1 MGTRAMNRA
10 QRRAAKRNERKVKPV
25 FNYTNSAEER
35 LTRIQQNGITIDDLD
50 RAFKEGSEKGQ
61 EKATKM
67 CYAGFIL
74 ALNKIYGFGEKRALR
89 ALKAAD
95 DAVQYALDTE
105 EMMDAVYKTFRIR
118 LDFNRDGIE
127 GRVKGADE

>member
-50 RAFKEGSEKGQ
+50 RAYKKGAEDGQ
-61 EKATKM
+61 KKATKM
-67 CYAGFIL
+67 CYAGFLL
-74 ALNKIYGFGEKRALR
+74 AMHKVYGFGKKRATRL
-89 ALKAAD
+89 LKAAD
-95 DAVQYALDTE
+95 DAVVYSIDTE
-105 EMMDAVYKTFRIR
+105 EMMDAVYKRFGIV
-118 LDFNRDGIE
+118 LDFKDDGME
-127 GRVKGADE
+127 GRVREAT

>member
-1 MGTRAMNRA
+1 MSTQAMNRA

-67 CYAGFIL
+67 CYAGFLL
-74 ALNKIYGFGEKRALR
+74 AMHKVYGFGKKRATRL
-89 ALKAAD
+89 LKAAD
-95 DAVQYALDTE
+95 DAVVYSIDTE
-105 EMMDAVYKTFRIR
+105 EMMDAVYKRFGIV
-118 LDFNRDGIE
+118 LDFNDNDME
-127 GRVKGADE
+127 GRVRETE

>member
-1 MGTRAMNRA
+1 MATGAMNRA

-35 LTRIQQNGITIDDLD
+35 LTRIQKNGITIDDLD

-67 CYAGFIL
+67 CYAGFLL
-74 ALNKIYGFGEKRALR
+74 AMHKVYGFGKKRATRL
-89 ALKAAD
+89 LKAAD
-95 DAVQYALDTE
+95 DAVVYSIDTE
-105 EMMDAVYKTFRIR
+105 EMMDEVYKRFGIV
-118 LDFNRDGIE
+118 LDFNDNDVE
-127 GRVKGADE
+127 GRVREAT

>member
-67 CYAGFIL
+67 CYAGFLL
-74 ALNKIYGFGEKRALR
+74 AMHKVYGFGKKRATRL
-89 ALKAAD
+89 LKAAD
-95 DAVQYALDTE
+95 DAVVYSIDTE
-105 EMMDAVYKTFRIR
+105 EMMDAVYKRFGIV
-118 LDFNRDGIE
+118 LDFQDNDME
-127 GRVKGADE
+127 GRVREAD